1 MSEGIT
7 DIEESQ
13 IQTNYDKVVYKFDDM
28 ELDENLL
35 RGVFGYG
42 FEEPSAIQQRA
53 IMPIIEGHDVLA
65 QAQSGTGKTGTF
77 SIAALQRI
85 DTLSRLLKL

>member
-35 RGVFGYG
+35 RGVFGTVILVKQILRG
-42 FEEPSAIQQRA
+42 VFEF
-53 IMPIIEGHDVLA
+53 L
-65 QAQSGTGKTGTF
+65 
-77 SIAALQRI
+77 
-85 DTLSRLLKL
+85 